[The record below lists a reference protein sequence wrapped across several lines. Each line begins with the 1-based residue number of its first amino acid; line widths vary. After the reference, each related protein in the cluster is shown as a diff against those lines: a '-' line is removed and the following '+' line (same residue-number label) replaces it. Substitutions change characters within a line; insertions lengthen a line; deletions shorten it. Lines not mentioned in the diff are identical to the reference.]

1 MSATIVSLS
10 CGRGALTADTPL
22 AGAPE
27 GGRASSLS
35 ATLYPGHA
43 SFSTSR
49 HAKVFVT
56 ITNTGD
62 EKIEINLWNLGQSQ
76 LALEIR
82 NERNERMLTIGPSTP
97 QRPEVMARY
106 LKSLAP
112 GHTETIEYNLN
123 IFSPELAP
131 GTYSVKMFS
140 IPSNTARF
148 SIRPWM
154 FWK

>member
-1 MSATIVSLS
+1 MSAAIISLS
-10 CGRGALTADTPL
+10 CGRGALTSDTPPV
-22 AGAPE
+22 GSSE
-27 GGRASSLS
+27 GGRSSALS
-35 ATLYPGHA
+35 ATLFPGHA
-43 SFSTSR
+43 SFSTSAR
-49 HAKVFVT
+49 ARIFAK

-112 GHTETIEYNLN
+112 RQTETIEYNLN
-123 IFSPELAP
+123 IFSPPLDA